1 MASITQKE
9 ITVAVALAVLC
20 ALVYSPVGGFHFVSL
35 DDNQYI
41 SQNTAVA
48 SGLNFSSLRW
58 AFTSFYAANWHP
70 LTWISHMVDV
80 QLFGMN
86 PGAHHLVNLLFHA
99 INSILAYA
107 VFRILTGDHWKSAL
121 VAALFAVHPAHV
133 ESVAWIAER
142 KDVLS
147 GTFFLLTI
155 LAYVRFVGR
164 PGERQEPAGRFD
176 TARRF
181 LSPRYILVVLLF
193 AAGLMAK
200 PMLVTLPFVL
210 LLLDFWPLGRLNKLR
225 DLPALTFE
233 KLPLFLLTVGSS
245 VITFFAQRSSGA
257 VATLDFLPFS
267 SRLSN
272 AVVAYVKYIAMLFY
286 PVDLAVL
293 YPREDVGL
301 LSVSLALI
309 LLIAITIVCVWQ
321 ISVRKYLLF
330 GWLWFLGT
338 LVPVIGLVQV
348 GGQAMADRYT
358 YIPYFGL
365 FVMVVW
371 GGAEIHERRGLPRQ
385 AQTATAISL
394 VIVLSVFAF
403 IQVSYWRDSE
413 TLYKR
418 TLSVTQNNFLIEH
431 NLCHEYVFSSRL
443 DEGEVHCDNSIRTNP
458 NYVDAQNTL
467 AILKLKR
474 GNSAEAERAF
484 RDILDRWPRY
494 MPGYVNLAV
503 ALTIEEKPE
512 EAESA
517 LAQGA
522 QFDENAEERAMWIDP
537 VKNLADLYA
546 KQNKHEKAVENYI
559 RAIFLAPYRAD
570 VRRSTAA
577 SLYALGRYDEGLTQI
592 QAAVEL
598 DAGDAD
604 TFYQGGLLFE
614 AKGKRDDA
622 VLMFE
627 RAIAIRPDFPEAK
640 NRLEKL
646 KGDKTK

>member
-20 ALVYSPVGGFHFVSL
+20 ALIYGPIGGFQFVSL
-35 DDNQYI
+35 DDNQYVY
-41 SQNTAVA
+41 QNTAVA
-48 SGLNFSSLRW
+48 SGLNFESLRW

-80 QLFGMN
+80 ELLGLN
-86 PGAHHLVNLLFHA
+86 SGAHHLVNLLFHA
-99 INSILAYA
+99 INGVLAYA

-121 VAALFAVHPAHV
+121 VAVLFAVHPAHV

-155 LAYVRFVGR
+155 LAYVRFAR
-164 PGERQEPAGRFD
+164 TPREPQEPAGGFD
-176 TARRF
+176 IARRF
-181 LSPRYILVVLLF
+181 LSPRYILLVLLF

-210 LLLDFWPLGRLNKLR
+210 LLLDFWSLRRLNKVR
-225 DLPALTFE
+225 DLPALVLE
-233 KLPLFLLTVGSS
+233 KLPLFLLTAGSS

-267 SRLSN
+267 ARFSN

-286 PVDLAVL
+286 PADLAVL

-301 LSVSLALI
+301 LSFVLAI
-309 LLIAITIVCVWQ
+309 VLLVAITVASILQ
-321 ISVRKYLLF
+321 ISARRYLLF

-348 GGQAMADRYT
+348 GGQSMADRYT

-365 FVMVVW
+365 FVIVVW
-371 GGAEIHERRGLPRQ
+371 GGAEILERLRIPRQ
-385 AQTATAISL
+385 AEAAL
-394 VIVLSVFAF
+394 AVVVVIVFSVVAF

-418 TLSVTQNNFLIEH
+418 ALSVTQNNFLIEH
-431 NLCHEYVFSSRL
+431 NLCHEYVFSGRL

-474 GNSAEAERAF
+474 GNYAEAERAF
-484 RDILDRWPRY
+484 RDILHRWPNY
-494 MPGYVNLAV
+494 VPGYVNLAV
-503 ALTIEEKPE
+503 TLSIEEKPE
-512 EAESA
+512 EAESV

-522 QFDENAEERAMWIDP
+522 KFDQNAEDRALWVDP

-546 KQNKHEKAVENYI
+546 KQNKHEKALENYI

-627 RAIAIRPDFPEAK
+627 RAIALRPDFPEARNK
-640 NRLEKL
+640 LEKL